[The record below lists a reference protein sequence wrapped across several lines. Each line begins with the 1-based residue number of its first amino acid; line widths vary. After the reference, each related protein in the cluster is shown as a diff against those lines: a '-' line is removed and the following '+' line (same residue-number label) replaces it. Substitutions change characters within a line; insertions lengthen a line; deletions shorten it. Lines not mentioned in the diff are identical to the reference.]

1 MPLDLGIFSFGKIL
15 QNTRRLGGKMFGN
28 KNDRSF
34 RGLACILILIFLLTA
49 CKPKEDSALP
59 TAQLQQLRVSNTG
72 STDII
77 GLVVLFPGL
86 HPEAEATKIN
96 FGDLPAGQTSAY
108 QDVPTGVYAY
118 AAYTYSLEGREVV
131 QPVTDWV
138 GENPISGQKFT
149 YQITLALQ
157 KPVGD
162 QMRLIKVLVDEP

>member
-1 MPLDLGIFSFGKIL
+1 MLA
-15 QNTRRLGGKMFGN
+15 TGKMVKLRN
-28 KNDRSF
+28 LVW
-34 RGLACILILIFLLTA
+34 GLVLLILLSA
-49 CKPKEDSALP
+49 CGAEKNSATPVPL
-59 TAQLQQLRVSNTG
+59 QQQLRVSNTG
-72 STDII
+72 SSDIQ
-77 GLVVLFPGL
+77 GLVVYFPGL

-96 FGDLPAGQTSAY
+96 YGDLKAGQTSAY

-118 AAYTYSLEGREVV
+118 AAYAYSLEGREVV

-138 GENPISGQKFT
+138 GEAPISGQKFT